1 MWDSDAKCTALQQA
15 SAISSL
21 VMRSKV
27 HELNIWLI
35 IFCKKE
41 AESYMTVLPQN
52 FARVQSGLDEKA
64 GGIVVVEDI

>member
-1 MWDSDAKCTALQQA
+1 
-15 SAISSL
+15 
-21 VMRSKV
+21 MRSKV